1 MRIVQLLQG
10 NKLITVSAAS
20 GSAVMV
26 YQDVWSDTTIK
37 PDIRS
42 LNIWRAQFPNLVY
55 RIVDTVNEI
64 EEAEIKGEKV
74 DSN

>member
-26 YQDVWSDTTIK
+26 YQDVWSDTTVK
-37 PDIRS
+37 PDIGS

>member
-26 YQDVWSDTTIK
+26 YQDVWSDTTVK